1 MKGQMTLGITASI
14 LAAFLFTVMDVS
26 AKVLAP
32 LGMGEITFIRGLAGL
47 LFIPLIAMHEGKA
60 VFSGKDRLLLHL
72 RGLFGGFGILLFFYS
87 LPGLKLGDAE
97 ILVQLSAFFMCIL
110 SPIFLHTPPSGKV
123 LPWLVTIAAGAALV
137 LQVWNFQA
145 FNGYALLGVISSF
158 CTASAYT
165 CIGRLTEKRRPL
177 GGGNCFLFPNLFYDR
192 RRSPYGR
199 SYGNAFRR
207 GLGMDF
213 LHVPVCP
220 FCPGGSDLGMHPYT
234 AGDCDLC
241 HVHRHPFPHSG
252 RLVPL
257 GRETDSVFLDRRGGH
272 RFRKRHA
279 AVENKE
285 ELRTVRI
292 LSALGCIPEG

>member
-110 SPIFLHTPPSGKV
+110 SPIFLHTTPSGKV
-123 LPWLVTIAAGAALV
+123 LPWLITIAAGAALV

-165 CIGRLTEKRRPL
+165 CIGRLTEK
-177 GGGNCFLFPNLFYDR
+177 GG
-192 RRSPYGR
+192 
-199 SYGNAFRR
+199 
-207 GLGMDF
+207 
-213 LHVPVCP
+213 
-220 FCPGGSDLGMHPYT
+220 
-234 AGDCDLC
+234 
-241 HVHRHPFPHSG
+241 HSG
-252 RLVPL
+252 A
-257 GRETDSVFLDRRGGH
+257 EIVFYFQIYSMIGGALLMIGH
-272 RFRKRHA
+272 MVMPSGVDWVWIFFMS
-279 AVENKE
+279 
-285 ELRTVRI
+285 
-292 LSALGCIPEG
+292 LSALFAQVALTWGCTHIPPVIVTFAMYTGILFHILAGWFLWGERLTLFSWTGGAVIVFGSAMLLWKTRKS

>member
-110 SPIFLHTPPSGKV
+110 SPIFLHTTLRERCCLGLLLLPPAP
-123 LPWLVTIAAGAALV
+123 PWCCRCG
-137 LQVWNFQA
+137 
-145 FNGYALLGVISSF
+145 IS
-158 CTASAYT
+158 
-165 CIGRLTEKRRPL
+165 
-177 GGGNCFLFPNLFYDR
+177 
-192 RRSPYGR
+192 RRST
-199 SYGNAFRR
+199 
-207 GLGMDF
+207 GMPCW
-213 LHVPVCP
+213 V
-220 FCPGGSDLGMHPYT
+220 
-234 AGDCDLC
+234 
-241 HVHRHPFPHSG
+241 
-252 RLVPL
+252 
-257 GRETDSVFLDRRGGH
+257 
-272 RFRKRHA
+272 
-279 AVENKE
+279 
-285 ELRTVRI
+285 
-292 LSALGCIPEG
+292 

>member
-32 LGMGEITFIRGLAGL
+32 LGMGEITFIRGMAGL

-110 SPIFLHTPPSGKV
+110 SPIFLHTTPSGKV
-123 LPWLVTIAAGAALV
+123 LPWLITIAAGAAVV

-145 FNGYALLGVISSF
+145 FNGYALLGGDF
-158 CTASAYT
+158 FLLYR
-165 CIGRLTEKRRPL
+165 IGLYLYRQTHRKGRPL
-177 GGGNCFLFPNLFYDR
+177 GGRNRFLFPNLFYDR
-192 RRSPYGR
+192 RRPSHGR

-207 GLGMDF
+207 GLGVDF
-213 LHVPVCP
+213 LHVPVCS
-220 FCPGGSDLGMHPYT
+220 FCPGSSDLGMHPYT

-241 HVHRHPFPHSG
+241 HVYRHPFPHSG
-252 RLVPL
+252 GLVPL
-257 GRETDSVFLDRRGGH
+257 GREIDSVFLDRRGGH

-279 AVENKE
+279 AVEDKE
-285 ELRTVRI
+285 ELGVETI
-292 LSALGCIPEG
+292 AALSCIPEG

>member
-72 RGLFGGFGILLFFYS
+72 RGLLVDSESFSFLQPPGAQAGGRGNS
-87 LPGLKLGDAE
+87 GA
-97 ILVQLSAFFMCIL
+97 AFRFL
-110 SPIFLHTPPSGKV
+110 HVHPVSRFLHTTPSGKV
-123 LPWLVTIAAGAALV
+123 LPWLITIAAGAAVV

-165 CIGRLTEKRRPL
+165 CIGRLTEK
-177 GGGNCFLFPNLFYDR
+177 GG
-192 RRSPYGR
+192 
-199 SYGNAFRR
+199 
-207 GLGMDF
+207 
-213 LHVPVCP
+213 
-220 FCPGGSDLGMHPYT
+220 
-234 AGDCDLC
+234 
-241 HVHRHPFPHSG
+241 HSG
-252 RLVPL
+252 A
-257 GRETDSVFLDRRGGH
+257 EIVFIS
-272 RFRKRHA
+272 K
-279 AVENKE
+279 
-285 ELRTVRI
+285 
-292 LSALGCIPEG
+292 SIP